1 MVHTVRLIDTRKHFA
16 VFLYSDNTFLR
27 HIALF
32 NGYYRFTAVNFK
44 CHRLGVQH
52 IPVCRALLCNFVITV
67 WQLFGQHKFACNIR
81 IIGIYIR
88 RRRVGYML
96 HHKFARI
103 GIPNFKADT
112 RRRDYLSCFRVLF
125 YYLYRR
131 LKHRVI
137 Y

>member
-1 MVHTVRLIDTRKHFA
+1 MIHTVRLINACKHFA
-16 VFLYSDNTFLR
+16 VFLYLNNTFLR

-67 WQLFGQHKFACNIR
+67 GKLFGQHKFACKIR

-96 HHKFARI
+96 HHKVARI
-103 GIPNFKADT
+103 GISYLKAYT
-112 RRRDYLSCFRVLF
+112 RRRDYFSCFRVLF
-125 YYLYRR
+125 YYLYR
-131 LKHRVI
+131 
-137 Y
+137 